1 MKPIRIV
8 KSLMMWLVFLITAIL
23 NGILREEFITPNIGE
38 QAGHII
44 STIIFI
50 TAIFI
55 GTSIFLSKLK
65 TELVNKELLL
75 IGFIWLILTVIF
87 EFGFGHYIMGHP
99 WSHLL
104 AEYNIFNGRVWILV
118 LAATTIAPLIC
129 GKRKSQL

>member
-1 MKPIRIV
+1 MKQKV
-8 KSLMMWLVFLITAIL
+8 LFKSLAMWFVFLITAIL
-23 NGILREEFITPNIGE
+23 NGILREELITPNLGE

-50 TAIFI
+50 SAIFI
-55 GTSIFLSKLK
+55 GSSIFLSRMNTKLA
-65 TELVNKELLL
+65 NKELLL

-118 LAATTIAPLIC
+118 LAATTFAPLIS
-129 GKRKSQL
+129 GKRKS